1 MSKRP
6 KIILIHP
13 RYACVKTNIL
23 QYKIMKLK
31 MGITILDTYI
41 KISTDQPIPIET
53 SLLQQFVVV
62 VVVFLP
68 FLSPEGLSPASYSY
82 LGPQLALLRIGKSA
96 G

>member
-13 RYACVKTNIL
+13 RYTCVKTNIL

-62 VVVFLP
+62 FFFFSFL
-68 FLSPEGLSPASYSY
+68 FY
-82 LGPQLALLRIGKSA
+82 PQKD
-96 G
+96 

>member
-6 KIILIHP
+6 KIVLIHP
-13 RYACVKTNIL
+13 RYACVKANIL
-23 QYKIMKLK
+23 QYKIIKLK

-62 VVVFLP
+62 GFFFFSFL
-68 FLSPEGLSPASYSY
+68 FY
-82 LGPQLALLRIGKSA
+82 PQKD
-96 G
+96 

>member
-6 KIILIHP
+6 KIILTHP

-62 VVVFLP
+62 VVVFFPSFFIPRRTESCKLQ
-68 FLSPEGLSPASYSY
+68 LSWSSTSS
-82 LGPQLALLRIGKSA
+82 SA
-96 G
+96 DW